1 MGVYVP
7 NFRLN
12 PFKSAKIEPFLSLL
26 ISDTL
31 LTLTFQPMKS
41 TVFFALLLLVA
52 GACRQKTDPTSER
65 VAITG
70 IDSTKKPGDDF
81 FIYANGIWF
90 DTIRIPDSQTGVGS
104 YSFLNYPQRLRLKGI
119 LDSVSTSKNA
129 DGSIGQKVGDF
140 YASGMDTLTIDKRGF
155 EPIQPLLT
163 RIDAVSDV
171 TSLLKLVTDEEKAG
185 NGSLIGFYVGP
196 DDKQSTVNIA
206 QFYQTGIGLPE
217 RDYYFKSDS
226 GTIKIQRAYQDYL
239 TSLFGLT
246 GLDAATARKNATIS
260 YGIEKQLATAH
271 RTNIELRDVKANYNK
286 LAVASLSKKHP
297 VLNWTTLLQ
306 DLGAKVD
313 SVNVGQP
320 AYYDK
325 LNSMLKSVAVADWKV
340 YLKAHAL
347 TNYANLLSR
356 PFVDASF
363 AYTKVLTGQ
372 AVKQT
377 RAEEMTR
384 AVDQSLGEALAELYV
399 KKYFPE
405 SAKKRM
411 AVLVGNLKKA
421 FEARIDRLD
430 WMSDSTKA
438 KAKDKLYAFTEKIGY
453 PDKWRDYSQV
463 VIKRGAYFENC
474 LSANKND
481 YLYNLN
487 KLGKPVDRNEW
498 HTTPPT
504 VTAYNNPPLNEIVF
518 PAGILQPPYFDVNAD
533 DALNYGGIGMV
544 IGHEITHSF
553 DDQGAQYDK
562 AGNVTDWW
570 TKADYAKFKAKTQ
583 QVIDQYNAFTVLD
596 SVHIKGALTVGEN
609 TADIAGVAIAYDAF
623 KLTEQGKDT
632 SKLDGFTPDQRFFI
646 SIARIWRVKTRDP
659 YMAMYVNTNPHS
671 PAKWRVNGP
680 LMNFTPFYKAFNV
693 QPGDKMYKPEKDRI
707 VVW

>member
-1 MGVYVP
+1 MKQIY
-7 NFRLN
+7 
-12 PFKSAKIEPFLSLL
+12 LL
-26 ISDTL
+26 AFIL
-31 LTLTFQPMKS
+31 L
-41 TVFFALLLLVA
+41 AA
-52 GACRQKTDPTSER
+52 GACRQKSESGESR
-65 VAITG
+65 VVISG

-81 FIYANGIWF
+81 FIYANGIWY

-104 YSFLNYPQRLRLKGI
+104 YSFLNYPQRTRLQGI
-119 LDSVSTSKNA
+119 LDSISAASNVA
-129 DGSIGQKVGDF
+129 GSVEQKVGDF
-140 YASGMDTLTIDKRGF
+140 YASGMDTATINKRGHQ
-155 EPIQPLLT
+155 PLQPLLS
-163 RIDAVSDV
+163 RIDAISDV
-171 TSLLKLVTDEEKAG
+171 PSLLKLVAEEQKAG
-185 NGSLIGFYVGP
+185 NGSIVGFYVGP

-226 GTIKIQRAYQDYL
+226 TTTGIQKAYLAYL
-239 TSLFGLT
+239 TRLFELSGT
-246 GLDAATARKNATIS
+246 AAEVARKNAALT
-260 YGIEKQLATAH
+260 YEIEKQFASAH
-271 RTNIELRDVKANYNK
+271 RTNVALRDVKANYNK
-286 LAVASLSKKHP
+286 LAVAALSKKHP
-297 VLNWTTLLQ
+297 NLNWAGLLNV
-306 DLGAKVD
+306 LGAKVD

-320 AYYDK
+320 GYYDK
-325 LNSMLKSVAVADWKV
+325 LNTMLKSVPLADWKI

-347 TNYANLLSR
+347 SNYADFLSQ

-363 AYTKVLTGQ
+363 DYTKILTGQ

-377 RAEEMTR
+377 RAEEMTQ
-384 AVDQSLGEALAELYV
+384 AIDQSLGDALAQLYV

-411 AVLVGNLKKA
+411 AVLVENLKKA

-438 KAKDKLYAFTEKIGY
+438 KAKDKLHAFSQKIGY
-453 PDKWRDYSQV
+453 PDKWRDYTQV
-463 VIKRGAYFENC
+463 TVKRGTYFENR
-474 LSANKND
+474 LSADKNE

-487 KLGKPVDRNEW
+487 KLGKPVDRTEW

-570 TKADYAKFKAKTQ
+570 TKADYAKFKARTQ

-596 SVHIKGALTVGEN
+596 SMHIKGALTVGEN

-632 SKLDGFTPDQRFFI
+632 TRLDGFTPDQRFFI
-646 SIARIWRVKTRDP
+646 SIARIWRVKTRDA
-659 YMAMYVNTNPHS
+659 YMSMYVNTNPHS

-680 LMNFTPFYKAFNV
+680 LMNFTPFYKAFNL

-707 VVW
+707 TVW